1 MGNQLLGTVAAAGS
15 VRLMTKASRRM
26 RKTREFGDEAV
37 LQQREQWIVGP
48 R

>member
-26 RKTREFGDEAV
+26 RKTRLWREFGDEAV
-37 LQQREQWIVGP
+37 LQQREQ
-48 R
+48 